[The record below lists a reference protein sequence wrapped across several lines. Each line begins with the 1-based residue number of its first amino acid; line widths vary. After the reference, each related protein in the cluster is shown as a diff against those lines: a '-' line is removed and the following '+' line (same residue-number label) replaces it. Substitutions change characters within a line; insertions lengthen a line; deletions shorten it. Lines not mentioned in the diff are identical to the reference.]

1 MPLPNFL
8 IIGAAKAGTTS
19 LWHYCGEHPQIF
31 VSRVKE
37 CNFFCHRDGHT
48 LRPGRQ
54 RRFGVSTPEEYQR
67 LFDDVRGE
75 IAIGEASPHYLRS
88 PVAPDRIRSL
98 LPGVRLVASLREP
111 ASTVYSAYLMHV
123 RQGKADPDAAVAF
136 GPGSRYYRSGFYFNH
151 LKRYYDLFGREQM
164 YVCLFD
170 DLARDAAAT
179 MAGLYRFLGVDPDF
193 RPNIDVRHN
202 VGAVPKSDW
211 LRAVVTSI
219 ARRELGQHLP
229 PWLLSAG
236 RRLLLREAPRCP
248 ADLRERLRRVHREDV
263 LKVQDLI
270 QRDLS
275 AWLT

>member
-19 LWHYCGEHPQIF
+19 LWHYCGEHPQVF
-31 VSRVKE
+31 MSRVKE
-37 CNFFCHRDGHT
+37 CNFFCHREDDPAT
-48 LRPGRQ
+48 PGR
-54 RRFGVSTPEEYQR
+54 RRRLGMMTIDEYQR
-67 LFDDVRGE
+67 QFDGVRNE
-75 IAIGEASPHYLRS
+75 IAIGEVSPRYLRS

-98 LPGVRLVASLREP
+98 LPGARLVASLREP
-111 ASTVYSAYLMHV
+111 ASTLYSAYLMHV
-123 RQGKADPDAAVAF
+123 RQGKADPDVAVAF
-136 GPGSRYYRSGFYFNH
+136 GPGSRYWRSGFYFNH

-170 DLARDAAAT
+170 DLTRDAAAT
-179 MAGLYRFLGVDPDF
+179 MAGLFRFLGVDPAF
-193 RPNIDVRHN
+193 RPNVETMHN
-202 VGAVPKSDW
+202 VAALPKNRW
-211 LRAVVTSI
+211 LRAVVTPI

-229 PWLLSAG
+229 PWLLRAG
-236 RRLLLREAPRCP
+236 RRLFLRTAPGCP
-248 ADLRERLRRVHREDV
+248 PDLRQRLRQLHREDV